1 MARLRGLVGEGQ
13 VGTPELRNTH
23 RPDSFVMRAFAP
35 HAGRSAAE
43 APGTY
48 GGGRALLCLRRFR
61 PPRYAQV
68 IVVNRQP
75 VRIVSPSVSG
85 RVVIAKGPWRTSG
98 DWWRD
103 AGEEA
108 GAWNR
113 DEWDVALESGA
124 LYRLFHDATQARWFI
139 EGSYD

>member
-1 MARLRGLVGEGQ
+1 MTAV
-13 VGTPELRNTH
+13 
-23 RPDSFVMRAFAP
+23 
-35 HAGRSAAE
+35 AE
-43 APGTY
+43 APVSA
-48 GGGRALLCLRRFR
+48 RLCLRRFR

-75 VRIVSPSVSG
+75 VRIVSTSISG
-85 RVVIAKGPWRTSG
+85 RVVMAKGPWRTSG
-98 DWWRD
+98 EWWRE
-103 AGEEA
+103 ASEEA

-124 LYRLFHDATQARWFI
+124 LYRLFHNAEGRWFI